1 MQQNI
6 EKSLRL
12 MEAGSYQTLDRRS
25 RRGKYKESPLKITK
39 LSLLSFIISQVLIDK
54 RDRLLSFIFDYQ

>member
-6 EKSLRL
+6 EKSLRQ

-25 RRGKYKESPLKITK
+25 RRGKK
-39 LSLLSFIISQVLIDK
+39 VDRIDK
-54 RDRLLSFIFDYQ
+54 WSAMENW

>member
-25 RRGKYKESPLKITK
+25 RRGKYKESP
-39 LSLLSFIISQVLIDK
+39 
-54 RDRLLSFIFDYQ
+54 